1 MYRISGE
8 ELGLIESQE
17 IVENHATNSSSNE
30 WSSSSIE
37 RGLLT
42 MDRERKSTETEAL
55 RSPEEE
61 RSDDEE
67 REHSGF
73 ALGLVKSN
81 SVVARASM
89 WQQLQ
94 QQAKGMDFIFNS
106 VFVVLILYHD
116 PCYGTKSNV

>member
-1 MYRISGE
+1 M
-8 ELGLIESQE
+8 IESQE
-17 IVENHATNSSSNE
+17 IRDNHATNSSSNE

-42 MDRERKSTETEAL
+42 MDRERKSTENEAL
-55 RSPEEE
+55 RSPEEAG
-61 RSDDEE
+61 SDDEN
-67 REHSGF
+67 REPSGF

-94 QQAKGMDFIFNS
+94 QQAKGNYLLSVNLYKHCKTDVLKEKFTEQFI
-106 VFVVLILYHD
+106 
-116 PCYGTKSNV
+116 SNITPRRTT

>member
-1 MYRISGE
+1 MVRKTSLQWIALINRIVYLKIPGE

-17 IVENHATNSSSNE
+17 AQDNQATISSTSNE

-37 RGLLT
+37 RGLVT
-42 MDRERKSTETEAL
+42 MDRKRKSTVNDAG
-55 RSPEEE
+55 SPDTP
-61 RSDDEE
+61 SDDEKDNG
-67 REHSGF
+67 GF

-94 QQAKGMDFIFNS
+94 QQAKGDYS
-106 VFVVLILYHD
+106 FVIL
-116 PCYGTKSNV
+116 